1 MKLFAGLCALAAA
14 APGLAHAAP
23 TISGTYALRYTT
35 LCQSIEN
42 EVFQKNGTSQQTV
55 INTIDEGKIQLTI
68 GFITFTPSGAGA
80 SSGTVAAHLTEAK
93 GSLAILGLPG
103 NPPTQPAQPAVPDMQ
118 ISSGIQTGTYS
129 VTLATPPSPSTL
141 KITFKG
147 DKLETFT
154 AYPSKL
160 AGGIYG
166 RVDFSD
172 LDGSVANKPN
182 CSNSGSAD
190 LQ

>member
-1 MKLFAGLCALAAA
+1 MKFFAGLIALTVAV
-14 APGLAHAAP
+14 PGLAHAA
-23 TISGTYALRYTT
+23 TITGTYALRYTT

-42 EVFQKNGTSQQTV
+42 EVFQKSGQTV
-55 INTIDEGKIQLTI
+55 INTIDEGKIQQTI
-68 GFITFTPSGAGA
+68 GFITFTPSSPGA
-80 SSGTVAAHLTEAK
+80 SAGTVTAHLTQTK

-103 NPPTQPAQPAVPDMQ
+103 NPPAQPAQPAVPDM
-118 ISSGIQTGTYS
+118 GITTGVQTGTYS
-129 VTLATPPSPSTL
+129 VTLATPPNPSTL
-141 KITFKG
+141 KITFSDKG
-147 DKLETFT
+147 SKLETYT

-166 RVDFSD
+166 RVDFAD
-172 LDGSVANKPN
+172 LDGSVANKQN